1 MKIMGE
7 IKVNNATKKHK
18 TNIMIACIALLLFVV
33 TLSGTALSLYAKNM
47 IKKIPALS
55 FDEALAYT
63 LKDNEEAL
71 ITVGIVK
78 GGQHSFMVYG
88 NNGEVLSSQSHTY
101 EIGSLTKTFTAALI
115 AKDVQEGRLAL
126 EDTIDMHL
134 SLPKGTVYPT
144 IAELLTHTSSYKPYY
159 FEWPMVGNFLT
170 RKNDFYGITKD
181 MVKKK
186 ISSLHDSDTSHAF
199 EYSNFGYAVLGLI
212 LEEIHDH
219 TYAFLVDEFIQHELH
234 LQNTRITDRQGDLS
248 NYWDWNVD
256 DAYLPAGGI
265 VSNIDDMLE
274 YAHMLLDDE
283 RFSMMFS
290 KPIKKINATSNR
302 YEMLDIHMDF
312 IGMAWI
318 FDEQNDIIWHNGGT
332 GHYNSYLG
340 FDGESK
346 TAVVIL
352 SNLSPDTRLP
362 STVLGVKLMK
372 ELRK

>member
-1 MKIMGE
+1 MGE

-33 TLSGTALSLYAKNM
+33 ILSGTALSLYAKNM
-47 IKKIPALS
+47 MKKIPALS

-71 ITVGIVK
+71 ITVGIVQE
-78 GGQHSFMVYG
+78 GQHSFMVYG